1 MDKSIIIVV
10 AILVLSCNS
19 ENNKPKSKIVKQK
32 SKIEIK
38 PSENIVI
45 EKSQGIIYDTLVF
58 TENMK
63 GEILNEKFKSAQI
76 KLEFYKKFINPK
88 NINVLK
94 TITDKHTKTEIK
106 YLGII
111 KDLNENNSYHV
122 ITNFQ
127 IYGIGQMLSPRGK
140 SEVTF
145 INKKNNQIVIYD
157 LPMPYFLPKYI
168 EENILYFDIE
178 ETKIGISVF
187 GGLAPKLCIPKI
199 GCY

>member
-1 MDKSIIIVV
+1 MNKFIIVIV
-10 AILVLSCNS
+10 AISVLSCNS
-19 ENNKPKSKIVKQK
+19 ENNKQKIEILKQK
-32 SKIEIK
+32 SEIEIK

-45 EKSQGIIYDTLVF
+45 EKSQAIIYDTLVF

-63 GEILNEKFKSAQI
+63 GELLNEKFKSAQI

-94 TITDKHTKTEIK
+94 TITEKHTKTEIK

-111 KDLNENNSYHV
+111 RDLNENDAYHV
-122 ITNFQ
+122 ITNFH

-145 INKKNNQIVIYD
+145 INQKNNQIIIYD
-157 LPMPYFLPKYI
+157 LPMPYELPKFI

-178 ETKIGISVF
+178 ETKIGISIS
-187 GGLAPKLCIPKI
+187 GGLAPELCIPKI
-199 GCY
+199 GCN